1 MANNLTPPVTEP
13 TPPLLPLA
21 DVHLQAA
28 PSWWPLAWGWWV
40 LAVVVLFALAG
51 ALFFIKKRHANN
63 AAKKEALLLLQT
75 SAYQNDIAMVSELLK
90 QAAMSY
96 FSRSRVASLTGAKWL
111 HFLDQQLPAKY
122 RQSHGFQAKETEW
135 LTALYAP
142 TTNLPDDTQQM
153 CLEQAKIWLTH
164 ALPPKKGNQ
173 DV

>member
-1 MANNLTPPVTEP
+1 MASNLTQPATEP
-13 TPPLLPLA
+13 TTPLLPLA
-21 DVHLQAA
+21 DIHLQAA

-40 LAVVVLFALAG
+40 LAAVVLFTVAG
-51 ALFFIKKRHANN
+51 TLFLIKKRNANH
-63 AAKKEALLLLQT
+63 AAKKEALQLLQT

-96 FSRSRVASLTGAKWL
+96 FSRGRVASLNGAQWL

-122 RQSHGFQAKETEW
+122 RKSHGFQAKEAEW
-135 LTALYAP
+135 LAALYAP
-142 TTNLPDDTQQM
+142 TASLPADTQKM

-173 DV
+173 NV